1 MTWQAHDYQ
10 FMSRAIH
17 LAKHGHYTCDPN
29 PRVGCVIVKDDNIIA
44 EGWHAVSGEE
54 HAEVNALNQCNNQCN
69 DASSATVYVTLE
81 PCSHHGRTPP
91 CVDALIKANVKQVI
105 IAMSDPNPLVSG
117 TGIKKLEAAGIVVK
131 QGLLEAE
138 AMKLNPG
145 FIKRMTKGLPYVR
158 CKMAMSLDG
167 RTALENGDSQWISSI
182 QSRKD
187 VHRLRAASSAILS
200 TVDTVEK
207 DNACL
212 NARDIDFNVKQPL
225 RVIIDRHLKISTQ
238 VKLFQLAEPEAGK
251 VIIYTEIENSERI
264 KELNKIGAE
273 VVCLPKSELWLK
285 DVLLHM
291 VKAFEINEVM
301 VEAGSTFV
309 GSLLESELVDE
320 LLIYMASMLLG
331 HTAQPLVKLTTL
343 ETLQQA
349 IKTKLMDVR
358 QLGDDVRLTYK
369 IN

>member
-1 MTWQAHDYQ
+1 
-10 FMSRAIH
+10 MSRAIH
-17 LAKHGHYTCDPN
+17 LAKRGQYTCDPN
-29 PRVGCVIVKDDNIIA
+29 PRVGCVIVKDGHIIA
-44 EGWHAVSGEE
+44 EGWHAVSGEA
-54 HAEVNALNQCNNQCN
+54 HAEINALNQSN
-69 DASSATVYVTLE
+69 DVSATTVYLTLE

-91 CVDALIKANVKQVI
+91 CVDALIKANVKEVI

-117 TGIKKLEAAGIVVK
+117 TGIKKLEEAGIVVK
-131 QGLLEAE
+131 QGLLETE
-138 AMKLNPG
+138 SMKLNPG
-145 FIKRMTKGLPYVR
+145 FIKRMTKGLPYLR

-207 DNACL
+207 DDACL

-225 RVIIDRHLKISTQ
+225 RVIIDRQLKISTQ
-238 VKLFQLAEPEAGK
+238 LKLFQLAEPDAGK
-251 VIIYTEIENSERI
+251 IIIYTEIENSERI
-264 KELNKIGAE
+264 KELNKAGAD
-273 VVCLPKSELWLK
+273 VVYLPKSELWLK
-285 DVLLHM
+285 DVLSHM
-291 VKAFEINEVM
+291 TKEFEVNEIM

-331 HTAQPLVKLTTL
+331 HTAQPLVKLTAL

-358 QLGDDVRLTYK
+358 QFGDDIRLTYK

>member
-1 MTWQAHDYQ
+1 
-10 FMSRAIH
+10 MSRA
-17 LAKHGHYTCDPN
+17 LYMAKYGRYTSDPN
-29 PRVGCVIVKDDNIIA
+29 PRVGCVIVKDDHIIA
-44 EGWHAVSGEE
+44 EGWHAVSGEA
-54 HAEVNALNQCNNQCN
+54 HAEVNALQQCG
-69 DASSATVYVTLE
+69 DASATTVYVTLE

-117 TGIKKLEAAGIVVK
+117 TGIKKLEEAGIVIK

-138 AMKLNPG
+138 AMKLNSG

-167 RTALENGDSQWISSI
+167 RTALENGDSQWISSA

-207 DNACL
+207 DNASL
-212 NARDIDFNVKQPL
+212 NARDIDFNIKQPL
-225 RVIIDRHLKISTQ
+225 RVIIDRQLKISTQ
-238 VKLFQLAEPEAGK
+238 VKLFQLAEPDAGK
-251 VIIYTEIENSERI
+251 IIIYTEIENNKRI
-264 KELNKIGAE
+264 KELNKTGAE
-273 VVCLPKSELWLK
+273 VIYLPKSELWLK
-285 DVLLHM
+285 DVLSHM
-291 VKAFEINEVM
+291 AKEFEINEVM

-331 HTAQPLVKLTTL
+331 DTAQPLIKLTAL

-358 QLGDDVRLTYK
+358 QFVDDIRLTYK

>member
-1 MTWQAHDYQ
+1 
-10 FMSRAIH
+10 MSRAIY

-44 EGWHAVSGEE
+44 EGWHAVSGEA
-54 HAEVNALNQCNNQCN
+54 HAEVNALNQCNN
-69 DASSATVYVTLE
+69 ASATTAYVTLE

-117 TGIKKLEAAGIVVK
+117 TGIKKLQEANIIVK
-131 QGLLEAE
+131 QGLLEIE

-145 FIKRMTKGLPYVR
+145 FIKRMTKGLPYLR

-207 DNACL
+207 DNASL
-212 NARDIDFNVKQPL
+212 NARDISFNAKQPL
-225 RVIIDRHLKISTQ
+225 RVIIDRQLKISTQ
-238 VKLFQLAEPEAGK
+238 VKLFQLAEPDAGK
-251 VIIYTEIENSERI
+251 IIIYTEIENNERI

-273 VVCLPKSELWLK
+273 VIYLPRSELWLK
-285 DVLLHM
+285 DVLSHM
-291 VKAFEINEVM
+291 AKEFEINEVM

-331 HTAQPLVKLTTL
+331 ESAQPLVKLTAL

-349 IKTKLMDVR
+349 IKTKLMDIR
-358 QLGDDVRLTYK
+358 QVGDDVRLTYK